1 MARFSARTVLLHITL
16 VVVGVSFSLANEVI
30 AIGTILKNPE
40 SYYLHAV
47 TLKGTVGEVKLLPLP
62 PDSILRSCA
71 FEGFAGTFYN
81 PMTFT
86 LEDETGS
93 IGVDRLAICGPEGL
107 KVPEVTEGDEVIIEA
122 EIRGPDQDSQRRM
135 VIPGV
140 RPTTHAVVRNIR
152 RP

>member
-1 MARFSARTVLLHITL
+1 MVAQSSAGKVLLHIAL
-16 VVVGVSFSLANEVI
+16 VAAGVSFASADEAI
-30 AIGTILKNPE
+30 PIGTILKYPE

-47 TLKGTVGEVKLLPLP
+47 TLKGTVGDVKLLPLP

-71 FEGFAGTFYN
+71 EGVFYD

-93 IGVDRLAICGPEGL
+93 IVVDRLAQCWPTAGL

-122 EIRGPDQDSQRRM
+122 EIRGPDQDSQHRM